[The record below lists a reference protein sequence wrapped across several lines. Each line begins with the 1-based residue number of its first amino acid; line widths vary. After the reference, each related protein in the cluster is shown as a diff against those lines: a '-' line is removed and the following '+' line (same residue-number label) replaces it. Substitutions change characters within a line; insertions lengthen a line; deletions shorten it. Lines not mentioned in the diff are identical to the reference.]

1 MRVLI
6 TCVSAYG
13 HLQPMIPLAK
23 ALADAGH
30 EVAIATGSDLRSR
43 AEAAGFRAFEA
54 GLDLE
59 AAYGQLAVRYPDQE
73 YNRLEPDEI
82 LGWYLPHLFGEI
94 VAPAMLDDLEPLVRR
109 WQPHVLLHDMGEFA
123 GPIAAASAAIPSVC
137 LTQGVRYDD
146 RALDAI
152 GDAVA
157 PLWRQRGLEPDPA
170 AGLYRHLCLNI
181 MPTGLQ
187 PYESARYGNVMR
199 PLCPTA
205 MPPLPGEQLPA
216 WIEQRRDV
224 PLIHMTLGTNV
235 GTNTDKAVFRSAID
249 GLGDREV
256 EVLITSGR
264 DKEPSSFGSLPTNVH
279 VEQYVPHSLLLP
291 LCSAVIYHGGAG
303 TTLSALAQGLP
314 LLVLPQG
321 ADQYLIGDLV
331 QATGAGLCLTPRH
344 VNAATLRQSVLA
356 LLYEP
361 GFRAHARRLQRE
373 IAAMPGPDEAVRLI
387 EEVSSSRTR

>member
-6 TCVSAYG
+6 TSVSAYG
-13 HLQPMIPLAK
+13 HFQPMIPLAK
-23 ALADAGH
+23 ALAEAGH

-43 AEAAGFRAFEA
+43 AEAAGFQVFDA
-54 GLDLE
+54 GLDFE
-59 AAYGQLAVRYPDQE
+59 AAYERLAARYPDRE

-94 VAPAMLDDLEPLVRR
+94 VAPAMLSDLEPLVRSWR
-109 WQPHVLLHDMGEFA
+109 PHVILHDMGEFA
-123 GPIAAASAAIPSVC
+123 GPIAATSAGIPSVC
-137 LTQGVRYDD
+137 QMLGIHYDD
-146 RALDAI
+146 RTLDSIAA
-152 GDAVA
+152 AVA
-157 PLWRQRGLEPDPA
+157 PLWKERGLGPDPA
-170 AGLYRHLCLNI
+170 AGLYRHLCLDI

-187 PYESARYGNVMR
+187 PYESGRFRDVTR
-199 PLCPTA
+199 PLRPTA
-205 MPPLPGEQLPA
+205 MPPLPGEQLPT

-235 GTNTDKAVFRSAID
+235 GTNTDMAVFRSGID
-249 GLGDREV
+249 GLGDLEV

-264 DKEPSSFGSLPTNVH
+264 GKAPSSFGSLPANVH

-291 LCSAVIYHGGAG
+291 LCSALIYHGGAG
-303 TTLSALAQGLP
+303 TTFSALAQGLP

-321 ADQYLIGDLV
+321 ADQYIIGDLV
-331 QATGAGLCLTPRH
+331 QASGAGLCLTPRH
-344 VNAATLRQSVLA
+344 VNAATIRQSVLA

-361 GFRAHARRLQRE
+361 GFRANARRLQCE

-387 EEVSSSRTR
+387 EEVSSRTR